1 MDQRFL
7 PSTTEPRRHGVTG
20 VLASCEEST
29 LSGLTPAS
37 TPMTGA
43 GAEDLWSDEAGPKFF
58 LHRIAVFGGSNRCF
72 FFGD

>member
-7 PSTTEPRRHGVTG
+7 PSTTEPQRHGRPG
-20 VLASCEEST
+20 FGSQEST

-43 GAEDLWSDEAGPKFF
+43 GAEDLWSDEAGPKF
-58 LHRIAVFGGSNRCF
+58 LVNIASKVFGGSNR
-72 FFGD
+72 